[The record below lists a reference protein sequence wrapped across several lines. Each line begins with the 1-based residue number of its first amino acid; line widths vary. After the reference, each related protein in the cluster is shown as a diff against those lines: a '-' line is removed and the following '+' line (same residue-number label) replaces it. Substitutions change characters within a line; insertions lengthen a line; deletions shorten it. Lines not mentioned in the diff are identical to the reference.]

1 MNVMGGV
8 EASSMSADPVA
19 STVMDHDYTP
29 SFARAYDGQYGKDRD
44 PSGDRTFYLELARR
58 TGGPILEVG
67 CGTGRVLLPIAEEG
81 FECVGLDA
89 SESMLEVARSKDLP
103 ADLRF
108 LQGDARS
115 FDLAPQRFA
124 LIFSA
129 FRAFQHLYTVDD
141 QLAFLDRARD
151 HLAPGG
157 LLAFDVFDPNL
168 EYIAKGGLA
177 EHLDIEWT
185 EGDLSMKRYTKVTHN
200 HRTQVLHAV
209 FRVEA
214 WRESRR
220 VSEDTNDI
228 HLRWFYRYELEHLL
242 ARAGYDVVERYGDF
256 DGTPIEEGNELI
268 FVARP

>member
-19 STVMDHDYTP
+19 STVMDNDYTP
-29 SFARAYDGQYGKDRD
+29 SFARAYDGQYAKDRD

-103 ADLRF
+103 TDLRF

-141 QLAFLDRARD
+141 QLAFLGRARD
-151 HLAPGG
+151 HLVPGG

-168 EYIAKGGLA
+168 EYIAKGGVA

-200 HRTQVLHAV
+200 HRTQVLHAF

-214 WRESRR
+214 WRESRK